1 MDCGSPE
8 PIQNGK
14 AEDPEHTLFGSVI
27 HYTCEEP
34 YYYLEDEES
43 GRFLWL
49 EKKGERVRVL
59 ESESNHL
66 SGLEESLEANEG
78 DGMDFVYPL
87 GLI

>member
-1 MDCGSPE
+1 M
-8 PIQNGK
+8 
-14 AEDPEHTLFGSVI
+14 
-27 HYTCEEP
+27 
-34 YYYLEDEES
+34 
-43 GRFLWL
+43 
-49 EKKGERVRVL
+49 L